1 MNTKGKGMMKIL
13 WVVLSS
19 AILVASAVGAS
30 QQVERRTTTTTAGG
44 ATVAA
49 TAATAE
55 MAAKLQQPIT
65 VQFQEAKFCDVVTF
79 LHDKCDVNIIVMQE
93 PAATVTLMLKN
104 LPLSQV
110 IRYLAELTGQEVAVE
125 KDTVVF
131 RPKSTA
137 ASAGTGG
144 DQYKL
149 ESSVEAAQA
158 PHQYTVAV
166 KIHKSP
172 DGKNWDVLSA
182 PRVTT
187 RAGQEAKIEVKDEKT
202 GNGVECTV
210 LVTEVA
216 AGTVE
221 MSVACKVQEAG
232 RAPWQS
238 ELKTRIKLP

>member
-1 MNTKGKGMMKIL
+1 MKNIL
-13 WVVLSS
+13 LLLLIGGLVS
-19 AILVASAVGAS
+19 AQAES
-30 QQVERRTTTTTAGG
+30 
-44 ATVAA
+44 A
-49 TAATAE
+49 TAVSGESRTAKTTD
-55 MAAKLQQPIT
+55 ASLTAKLKKNIT
-65 VQFQEAKFCDVVTF
+65 VEFKDCAFTDVLVY
-79 LHDKCDVNIIVMQE
+79 LNKVSDVNFIMTGHPE
-93 PAATVTLMLKN
+93 ATITLCLKN
-104 LPLSQV
+104 LPLEQV
-110 IRYLAELTGQEVAVE
+110 IRYLGELTGMDAVVE
-125 KDTVVF
+125 QNAVVF
-131 RPKSTA
+131 RAKAMDA
-137 ASAGTGG
+137 AQAGTGG
-144 DQYKL
+144 DHYKMEAAV
-149 ESSVEAAQA
+149 ESAQA

-172 DGKNWDVLSA
+172 DGKQWDVLSA

-202 GNGVECTV
+202 GNGVVCTV